1 MTTIITA
8 IVTAILEWLRKG
20 ATRMAENYA
29 LQKKA
34 HEKIDQAVE
43 EVQRAETEEQR
54 REANRKLSRP
64 F

>member
-1 MTTIITA
+1 
-8 IVTAILEWLRKG
+8 
-20 ATRMAENYA
+20 MAENYA

-43 EVQRAETEEQR
+43 EVQRAETEEER